1 MKKNQIETLIEQVC
15 CDSVIEIECPVCE
28 ASIVAEPDATDLYC
42 QDCKM
47 IVMQN
52 PLTKLGLI

>member
-1 MKKNQIETLIEQVC
+1 MEIKQIDAPVRQVSW
-15 CDSVIEIECPVCE
+15 DRVIEIECPNCE
-28 ASIVAEPDATDLYC
+28 ATIVAEPDATDMYC

-52 PLTKLGLI
+52 PLTEFGSI

>member
-1 MKKNQIETLIEQVC
+1 MKKGQSEALIEQAFS
-15 CDSVIEIECPVCE
+15 DSVIEIECPNCE
-28 ASIVAEPDATDLYC
+28 TTIIVEPDATDLYC

-52 PLTKLGLI
+52 PLTESDLK

>member
-1 MKKNQIETLIEQVC
+1 MEKEHIEASIEQGC

-28 ASIVAEPDATDLYC
+28 AAIVAEPDATDLYC

-52 PLTKLGLI
+52 PLIEFGFI